1 VSTIVSATE
10 MGMLDDVERLRI
22 ISHNLAN
29 VGTVGFKRELA
40 VTRPFDEQM
49 TEAGVSAETAAPSTT
64 TLTSYVDR
72 SPGTLTHTGNPLDLA
87 IEGNNAYFV
96 IDTGQ
101 QEAYTRQGTF
111 RLDADGQLVTVNGQ
125 PVVTT
130 AGDLRLT
137 GPTPVIDT
145 QGNIRDNGSIVGQLK
160 LVTVA
165 DPQSLQ
171 EIGNGLYIAPDS
183 TSAEIAD
190 TARVRQGF
198 TEAANVITMNEM
210 IRMIET
216 VRHFE
221 ASQKLLQ
228 GYDAMLDRAIS
239 DLGSVQ

>member
-1 VSTIVSATE
+1 
-10 MGMLDDVERLRI
+10 
-22 ISHNLAN
+22 
-29 VGTVGFKRELA
+29 
-40 VTRPFDEQM
+40 
-49 TEAGVSAETAAPSTT
+49 
-64 TLTSYVDR
+64 
-72 SPGTLTHTGNPLDLA
+72 
-87 IEGNNAYFV
+87 
-96 IDTGQ
+96 
-101 QEAYTRQGTF
+101 
-111 RLDADGQLVTVNGQ
+111 
-125 PVVTT
+125 
-130 AGDLRLT
+130 
-137 GPTPVIDT
+137 VIDT

-171 EIGNGLYIAPDS
+171 EVGNGLYIAPDS